1 MIEINIIEVINYNSY
16 LNGSVRGGIAYV
28 ELLNVGDHY
37 LLNLKIILLD
47 SKTSFNRCLKRRYD
61 T

>member
-1 MIEINIIEVINYNSY
+1 MILINIIEVINDNSY

-28 ELLNVGDHY
+28 ELLKVGGHY
-37 LLNLKIILLD
+37 LLYLKVTLLD
-47 SKTSFNRCLKRRYD
+47 SKKSFNRCLKRGYD